1 VPTVTLHR
9 DGQTYRGEIDTNTN
23 LVVKA
28 GIRQFPYP
36 NLRYGCGM
44 GKCAKCAC
52 RVLDGAEHLPEPNWK
67 EKQRLGPHLEQG
79 YRLLC
84 QLWLSHDIEIEQDK
98 VPLAPLKAEPA
109 QGETR
114 LARRHAANS

>member
-1 VPTVTLHR
+1 MPTVTLHR

-84 QLWLSHDIEIEQDK
+84 QLWLRDRKS
-98 VPLAPLKAEPA
+98 
-109 QGETR
+109 TR
-114 LARRHAANS
+114 LNSSHRSLSRMPSSA

>member
-1 VPTVTLHR
+1 
-9 DGQTYRGEIDTNTN
+9 
-23 LVVKA
+23 
-28 GIRQFPYP
+28 
-36 NLRYGCGM
+36 
-44 GKCAKCAC
+44 
-52 RVLDGAEHLPEPNWK
+52 LPEPNWK

-98 VPLAPLKAEPA
+98 TPLAPLKAEPA

-114 LARRHAANS
+114 

>member
-1 VPTVTLHR
+1 MPTVTLDR

-98 VPLAPLKAEPA
+98 VPLAPPQSGA
-109 QGETR
+109 G
-114 LARRHAANS
+114 ARRDAIDAPSRANS